1 MAQARV
7 GMFRRGVLIGLLCSL
22 GSLSSAAPVSPVAP
36 PVPVPLLWKV
46 SQGRH
51 TLYLLGSFHL
61 LKPQDYPLA
70 PEVDAAFADAE
81 QLVLE
86 LSADELTSPALG
98 QAMLAAA
105 QLPASDSLQR
115 HLKPETRKAL
125 QGYAQANNLPLDA
138 LQHLEP
144 WLVATSIS
152 VQEMA
157 RQGLDAQLGLDLH
170 FIGLARQAGK
180 PVTGLEHGQQQI
192 DMLDGMSPA
201 EQEQYLAETLAD
213 SGSTGARET
222 ERLHAAWRAGD
233 VPTLRDGLAA
243 DMKREYPALYQRINV
258 ARNDAWLPKLEARL
272 RGPGDE
278 DTLVVVG
285 ALHLLGSDGVVEKL
299 RAKGYAV
306 ERICNACKPAQ

>member
-1 MAQARV
+1 MLL
-7 GMFRRGVLIGLLCSL
+7 RGCVLLGLLCAAAFSF
-22 GSLSSAAPVSPVAP
+22 AAPVDSAP
-36 PVPVPLLWKV
+36 PVPLLWKV
-46 SQGRH
+46 TQGQH

-61 LKPQDYPLA
+61 LKSQDYPLA

-86 LSADELTSPALG
+86 LSSDELTSPALG
-98 QAMLAAA
+98 QSMLAAA
-105 QLPASDSLQR
+105 QLPAGDSLQR
-115 HLKPETRKAL
+115 HLKPGTWKAL
-125 QGYAQANNLPLDA
+125 QAYAQANNLPLDA

-157 RQGLDAQLGLDLH
+157 KQGLDAQLGLDLH

-180 PVTGLEHGQQQI
+180 PVTGLERGEQQI
-192 DMLDGMSPA
+192 DMLDGMTPA
-201 EQEQYLAETLAD
+201 EQEQYLAETIED
-213 SGSTGARET
+213 SGSIGARET
-222 ERLHAAWRAGD
+222 ERLHTAWRAGD
-233 VPTLRDGLAA
+233 VATLRDGLAA

-258 ARNDAWLPKLEARL
+258 ARNDAWLPKLEACL
-272 RGPGDE
+272 RGPGND

-285 ALHLLGSDGVVEKL
+285 ALHLLGDDGVVEKL

-306 ERICNACKPAQ
+306 ERICSACGSSASVATEGFH

>member
-1 MAQARV
+1 
-7 GMFRRGVLIGLLCSL
+7 MFLRCGVLIGLLWVAA
-22 GSLSSAAPVSPVAP
+22 SSFAAQTVSEP
-36 PVPVPLLWKV
+36 PVPLLWKV
-46 SQGRH
+46 THGQH

-61 LKPQDYPLA
+61 LKPQDYPLS

-86 LSADELTSPALG
+86 LSSDELTSPALG

-105 QLPASDSLQR
+105 QLPADDSLQK
-115 HLKPETRKAL
+115 HLKPETWTAL
-125 QGYAQANNLPLDA
+125 QSYAQANSLPLES

-152 VQEMA
+152 VQEMTK
-157 RQGLDAQLGLDLH
+157 QGLDPQLGLDLH
-170 FIGLARQAGK
+170 FIDLARRAGK
-180 PVTGLEHGQQQI
+180 PVSGLEHGQQQI
-192 DMLDGMSPA
+192 DMLDGMSPV
-201 EQEQYLAETLAD
+201 EQEQYLAETLD
-213 SGSTGARET
+213 ESGSTGASQT

-233 VPTLRDGLAA
+233 VATLRDGLAA

-258 ARNDAWLPKLEARL
+258 QRNDAWLPKLEARL
-272 RGPGDE
+272 RGPGDD

-299 RAKGYAV
+299 RVKGYDV
-306 ERICNACKPAQ
+306 QRLCNACKAGD

>member
-1 MAQARV
+1 
-7 GMFRRGVLIGLLCSL
+7 MFLRCVVLIGLWCGVVAASV
-22 GSLSSAAPVSPVAP
+22 AAPAATP
-36 PVPVPLLWKV
+36 PVPLLWKV
-46 SQGRH
+46 TQGQH

-61 LKPQDYPLA
+61 LKPQDYPLS

-86 LSADELTSPALG
+86 LSGDELSSPALG

-105 QLPASDSLQR
+105 QLPAGDSLQQQ
-115 HLKPETRKAL
+115 LKPATWNALKA
-125 QGYAQANNLPLDA
+125 YAQANNLPLES

-152 VQEMA
+152 VQEMT
-157 RQGLDAQLGLDLH
+157 RQGLDPQLGLDLH
-170 FIGLARQAGK
+170 FINLAKQAGK
-180 PVTGLEHGQQQI
+180 PVSGLERGQQQI
-192 DMLDGMSPA
+192 DMLDGMSPT
-201 EQEQYLAETLAD
+201 EQEQYLAETLDDA
-213 SGSTGARET
+213 GNTGASET
-222 ERLHAAWRAGD
+222 ERLHSAWRAGD

-258 ARNDAWLPKLEARL
+258 QRNDAWLPKLEARL
-272 RGPGDE
+272 RGPGDD

-299 RAKGYAV
+299 RAKGYDV
-306 ERICNACKPAQ
+306 QRICAACKQESL

>member
-1 MAQARV
+1 
-7 GMFRRGVLIGLLCSL
+7 MFQRCGVLLGLLLAVACPAFAVPAA
-22 GSLSSAAPVSPVAP
+22 SAP
-36 PVPVPLLWKV
+36 PVPLLWKV
-46 SQGRH
+46 THGQH
-51 TLYLLGSFHL
+51 ALYLLGSFHL
-61 LKPQDYPLA
+61 LKPQDYPLS

-86 LSADELTSPALG
+86 LSSDELTSPALG

-105 QLPASDSLQR
+105 QLPAGDSLQQ
-115 HLKPETRKAL
+115 HLEPATWKSL
-125 QGYAQANNLPLDA
+125 QDYAQANNLPLDA

-157 RQGLDAQLGLDLH
+157 KQGLDARLGLDMH
-170 FIGLARQAGK
+170 FIDLARQAGK
-180 PVTGLEHGQQQI
+180 PVTGLERGQQQI

-201 EQEQYLAETLAD
+201 EQEQYLAETLDD
-213 SGSTGARET
+213 SGSTGANET

-233 VPTLRDGLAA
+233 VATLRDGLAA

-258 ARNDAWLPKLEARL
+258 QRNDAWLPKLEARL
-272 RGPGDE
+272 RGPGDD

-299 RAKGYAV
+299 RAKGYDV
-306 ERICNACKPAQ
+306 QRLCNACKQGE